1 MEERE
6 LEYFC
11 EWLIDNKIIQIETA
25 KGNKWKTAYQGSKI
39 YTTEELIKKYCNE
52 EDL

>member
-11 EWLIDNKIIQIETA
+11 EWLIENKVVHIEY
-25 KGNKWKTAYQGSKI
+25 KGNKWKTAYQGSTI
-39 YTTEELIKKYCNE
+39 YTTEQLVKKYCNE
-52 EDL
+52 ESL